1 MEAKAK
7 VIEIN
12 QKIRKLPE
20 SGGKQVYWRIRT
32 DPGLKNG
39 TNVTI

>member
-12 QKIRKLPE
+12 QKICKMPE
-20 SGGKQVYWRIRT
+20 SGKQVHWRIRT

-39 TNVTI
+39 TDVTI